1 MTPDTSALT
10 DEGLAAPSLL
20 QRLTGSKTRLF
31 LTESP
36 EPSASLDPGSPF
48 LAAILGRVASCPE
61 VLSSGS
67 IRTWLPHTCMVL
79 SSIFSA
85 FLALAVDILGKEGV
99 SAGDQY
105 VCSVVL
111 QFPITLAAV
120 VLQGEHV
127 LGTGGEG
134 RPRSALLLQ
143 GFLGAFCVIFYQI
156 AVVGTHLAAATTII
170 YSEAL
175 VVPLVVAALGR
186 GAFYFHDLAVVLVAS
201 MGVVCMTW
209 APGVSMT
216 AILAAAGETTIFS
229 VFLVVTRIWMPRE
242 NMWVAQNMKVMWGGF
257 LYLIVMVPWYCH
269 GQSCFE
275 SVRVLYSLFQV
286 GGAMAGHTKVLILSS
301 NVLMMLST
309 LLSQTSVQIAA
320 PKQLAGVML
329 WHYLT
334 PVLSCVLGSVVAKE
348 SLKENTQV
356 GILCVALGIL
366 GHEVLPL
373 WASHAT
379 GMGWISTKLFGHE
392 EEEDEEEPLEYE
404 RLEETAS
411 WRLEET
417 ASWRLQ
423 PRHV

>member
-1 MTPDTSALT
+1 
-10 DEGLAAPSLL
+10 
-20 QRLTGSKTRLF
+20 
-31 LTESP
+31 
-36 EPSASLDPGSPF
+36 
-48 LAAILGRVASCPE
+48 
-61 VLSSGS
+61 
-67 IRTWLPHTCMVL
+67 MVL

-85 FLALAVDILGKEGV
+85 FLALAVDVLGKDGV

-105 VCSVVL
+105 ICSVVL

-120 VLQGEHV
+120 VLQREHV

-134 RPRSALLLQ
+134 CPRSALLLQ
-143 GFLGAFCVIFYQI
+143 GFLAASCQAFYQI
-156 AVVGTHLAAATTII
+156 AVVGTDLAAATTII
-170 YSEAL
+170 YSDAF

-186 GAFYFHDLAVVLVAS
+186 GAFYGHDLVVVLVAS

-209 APGVSMT
+209 APGVSMA
-216 AILAAAGETTIFS
+216 AIFAAAGDTTIFS

-242 NMWVAQNMKVMWGGF
+242 NMWVAQNMQVMCAGF
-257 LYLIVMVPWYCH
+257 FYLIVMVPWYCH
-269 GQSCFE
+269 EQSCFE
-275 SVRVLYSLFQV
+275 SVRALYCLFRP
-286 GGAMAGHTKVLILSS
+286 GGTMAGHTKVLILSS

-309 LLSQTSVQIAA
+309 LLSQTAVQIAA

-329 WHYLT
+329 WIYLT
-334 PVLSCVLGSVVAKE
+334 PVLSILLGSVVAKE

-356 GILCVALGIL
+356 GISCVALGIL
-366 GHEVLPL
+366 GHYVLPV

-379 GMGWISTKLFGHE
+379 GMRWISTKLFGR
-392 EEEDEEEPLEYE
+392 EEEDEEEPPEYE
-404 RLEETAS
+404 RLEETASLPLDASWRLGETASWKPDASWRLGETAS